1 MKNENSLGDYEHFVK
16 PHWTDEELDNLKVV
30 TGFLQTL
37 RLKKFDNLLSVY
49 GDHPYVQHN
58 IGMINGVEGVVKE
71 GRKAV
76 KQFPEFSIEAKHVYV
91 DDEFVIIHSHMTA
104 NVAHRGNENKG
115 LNVIDIWKVSD
126 GKIVEHWDSIQ
137 PIDFGVRL
145 YSLFTGGTV
154 NNSNGRF

>member
-1 MKNENSLGDYEHFVK
+1 MKNNNRLGDYERFVK
-16 PHWTDEELDNLKVV
+16 PHWSADELENLKVV

-37 RLKKFDNLLSVY
+37 RSKDFDSLLSEY

-58 IGMINGVEGVVKE
+58 IGMETGVEGVAKE

-91 DDEFVIIHSHMTA
+91 DGEFVIIHSHMTA
-104 NVAHRGNENKG
+104 KATHRGNDSKG

-145 YSLFTGGTV
+145 FSLFTGGTV
-154 NNSNGRF
+154 KNSNGRF